1 MSGTHVLVP
10 IKSFRNAKVRLAGA
24 LPPSERAA
32 LAKRMAE
39 RVLAAAGPLPVSV
52 VCDDVDV
59 ASFAEQ
65 RGADV
70 SWRPGLGLNA
80 AVTDGVALLTN
91 ERGAVEVIVA
101 HADLPLA
108 DDLARL
114 AGFAGITFV
123 PDRRDDGTNVICV
136 PTGLAF
142 SFSYG
147 PGSFER
153 HRTAADRLRLPY
165 RVLRDPR
172 LGWDV
177 DVPSDLELPDLP
189 ELPCS

>member
-1 MSGTHVLVP
+1 MDGTHVLVP

-32 LAKRMAE
+32 LARRMAA
-39 RVLAAAGPLPVSV
+39 RVLAAAGALPTAV

-59 ASFAEQ
+59 ASFAEA
-65 RGADV
+65 RGASV
-70 SWRPGLGLNA
+70 IWRPGLGLNA
-80 AVTDGVALLTN
+80 AVADGVARLTADH
-91 ERGAVEVIVA
+91 GAIEVIVA

-108 DDLARL
+108 DDLTRL

-123 PDRRDDGTNVICV
+123 PDRRDDGTNVLCL
-136 PTGLAF
+136 PTGMTF

-147 PGSFER
+147 PGSFAR
-153 HRTAADRLRLPY
+153 HREEADRLQLPY

-177 DVPSDLELPDLP
+177 DVPADLEYPHP
-189 ELPCS
+189 TEPCS

>member
-1 MSGTHVLVP
+1 MPATHVLVP
-10 IKSFRNAKVRLAGA
+10 IKSFRNAKVRLASA
-24 LPPSERAA
+24 LPPTERAA
-32 LAKRMAE
+32 LARRMAD
-39 RVLAAAGPLPVSV
+39 RVLAAAGDLPVSV

-65 RGADV
+65 RGARV
-70 SWRPGLGLNA
+70 IWRPGLGLNA
-80 AVTDGVALLTN
+80 AVHDGFAQLGD
-91 ERGAVEVIVA
+91 EGAVEVIVA

-108 DDLARL
+108 DDLTRL
-114 AGFAGITFV
+114 AGFAGITLV
-123 PDRRDDGTNVICV
+123 PDRRDDGTNVLCV

-142 SFSYG
+142 GFAYG

-153 HRTAADRLRLPY
+153 HRAEADRLRVPY

-177 DVPSDLELPDLP
+177 DVPADLEYPHRT
-189 ELPCS
+189 EPCS